1 MPLSDTSIRNA
12 KAQTKPLKLFDG
24 GGLFLLVTPAGGKW
38 WRLKYR
44 YGGKEKLLSLGVY
57 PDVGLKDA
65 RRRRD
70 DARGLLADGIDP
82 GEQRKEIKAA
92 AVAEQKEKENT
103 FEAVA
108 REWYA
113 SYTPA
118 LTPKHSAKLM
128 RYLETILFPAFG
140 GKSVAVLE
148 PSVFVDAIRPTEAKG
163 HITTAHKLMQLCSQV
178 MEFAHLTG
186 KVRYNPA
193 TGLSRALQPLR
204 HQNLAAVTEP
214 AAIGQLL
221 RDIDAYEGFPSIVSY
236 LKILPYVFTRPSELR
251 LAEWREFN
259 IDDAMWRIPAS
270 RMKMRREH
278 TVPLSSQVLRL
289 LEELREFS
297 GSGRYLFPSAKT
309 KATTISDAGPL
320 AALRRMGYQK
330 HEMTPHGFRAMASTR
345 LNELGFR
352 ADVIE
357 AQLAH
362 REPDAVRLAYNRAEY
377 TDERRKLMQSWSDY
391 LDELRAGRNPS
402 QR

>member
-1 MPLSDTSIRNA
+1 MTLKDIA
-12 KAQTKPLKLFDG
+12 IKAFKPKEKPYRVFDG
-24 GGLFLLVTPAGGKW
+24 GGLYLEISPSGGIL

-44 YGGKEKLLSLGVY
+44 FGGREKRLAFGAYPIVSLREARERREQAKKLLSQ
-57 PDVGLKDA
+57 
-65 RRRRD
+65 
-70 DARGLLADGIDP
+70 GIDP
-82 GEQRKEIKAA
+82 GEVKKEAKAVA
-92 AVAEQKEKENT
+92 IAEQKEKENS
-103 FEAVA
+103 FETVA
-108 REWYA
+108 LDWYA
-113 SYTPA
+113 SYSPA
-118 LTPKHSAKLM
+118 LTPKHSAKLL

-140 GKSVAVLE
+140 GKSVTALE
-148 PSVFVDAIRPTEAKG
+148 PSVFVNAIRPTEAKG

-204 HQNLAAVTEP
+204 HQNLAAVTDP

-221 RDIDAYEGFPSIVSY
+221 RDIDAYEGFPSITAF

-251 LAEWREFN
+251 LAEWQEFK

-278 TVPLSSQVLRL
+278 TVPLSRQVLCL
-289 LEELREFS
+289 LDELREFS
-297 GSGRYLFPSAKT
+297 GPDRYLFPSAKT
-309 KATTISDAGPL
+309 KSATISDAGPL

-377 TDERRKLMQSWSDY
+377 TDERRKLMQAWADY
-391 LDELRAGRNPS
+391 LDGLRASKG
-402 QR
+402 